1 MSRCPEDILFALR
14 SGHGY
19 VKMAPEMPDVEV
31 RAGEGILGDTVPAGS
46 DVAATFTGLRAGD
59 KIRTITDQAQQETV
73 VPENG
78 REMTLHFC
86 DKGAKFV
93 RYEVVRA
100 ILKGVPEVRV
110 LVSNPVYFGVE

>member
-1 MSRCPEDILFALR
+1 
-14 SGHGY
+14 
-19 VKMAPEMPDVEV
+19 
-31 RAGEGILGDTVPAGS
+31 
-46 DVAATFTGLRAGD
+46 
-59 KIRTITDQAQQETV
+59 
-73 VPENG
+73 
-78 REMTLHFC
+78 MTLHFC